1 MKLLPNRMLGVL
13 SHEEF
18 VEVRRILL
26 SLGYKWRKAGNYQN
40 CIVSPSGKPVTD
52 RDHSEYYM
60 EPECLELVRSV
71 GNAEDVLRQYQLPE
85 PRPDL
90 VSVVAGTDCGTGSN
104 VSPGSDG
111 VAEQCG
117 GGQAVDLHL
126 DRQWPSCWRH
136 DHMRVR

>member
-1 MKLLPNRMLGVL
+1 MKLLPNRMLVVL

-85 PRPDL
+85 PRSDL
-90 VSVVAGTDCGTGSN
+90 VLLLRAQIAAPVLMCRRALMESQNN
-104 VSPGSDG
+104 VE
-111 VAEQCG
+111 A
-117 GGQAVDLHL
+117 A
-126 DRQWPSCWRH
+126 RQLIYTWTVNGH
-136 DHMRVR
+136 RVGDMIM